1 MRKKFLFFLLSMPL
15 IEARAQDNESE
26 PKETFT
32 AGAYL
37 DLCYNYNFNEPSD
50 GNNAYFVSYNRHN
63 EINVNL
69 GYAALNY
76 KTPHFK
82 SRLALGAGTYMNA
95 NYAAEPGTLKNI
107 AEASVAVRLSKKRNY
122 WMEAGV
128 LISPYTNESALS
140 KDQPMYTR
148 TGASQNLH
156 HCPARH
162 LKMGAID
169 PLSALLPLCPPFETG
184 TGNV

>member
-1 MRKKFLFFLLSMPL
+1 MRLFNATKEMQFWLNGQKRFAAPAVLTAEPIRQKDGTNYLLILWHEKVIFFLSRAV
-15 IEARAQDNESE
+15 IEARAQDNERE

-37 DLCYNYNFNEPSD
+37 DLYYNDNFNEPSD

-95 NYAAEPGTLKNI
+95 NYAAESGTLKNI

-128 LISPYTNESALS
+128 LSSPYTNESA
-140 KDQPMYTR
+140 
-148 TGASQNLH
+148 
-156 HCPARH
+156 
-162 LKMGAID
+162 
-169 PLSALLPLCPPFETG
+169 
-184 TGNV
+184 